1 LEKMNTFWALEI
13 EPNKVYSQI
22 PPADLHITQA
32 ALDAKATS
40 KERVVIQCSVDGGTF
55 TLGSLRLGQVEQ
67 FPLDIFL
74 DPNVEVKFHV
84 TGNSSVHLVG
94 YYLDSQDDDDENDF
108 DEFDEEL
115 MLEEGL
121 SGDEEEEGEEE
132 EDPEIIVKPSSDKK
146 QKKVTL
152 QTPTD
157 VNKKRKN
164 EVEVN
169 EPKENPNKK
178 TKQATPAKIDEK
190 NVQPTPEG
198 KSLSKKEKRKLK
210 KEEQEQEQVTPEKQ
224 NPTKVNG
231 ETPRAK
237 TNGETPSKK
246 SETPAKKSET
256 PAKEVPTTPKATG
269 KAKETPA
276 KTPKTPTAAVEE
288 SDSSRGTPLKEPIQ
302 KKLPNGLVIEDIVIG
317 SGALAEPGKKAS
329 VKYTGRLPNGKVFD
343 SSQKRPFSFRLGTNS
358 VIKGWE
364 MGVKGMKVGGKRKLI
379 IPPSLAYGTKGAPP
393 DIPPNSTLHFDIELV
408 DI

>member
-1 LEKMNTFWALEI
+1 
-13 EPNKVYSQI
+13 
-22 PPADLHITQA
+22 
-32 ALDAKATS
+32 
-40 KERVVIQCSVDGGTF
+40 
-55 TLGSLRLGQVEQ
+55 
-67 FPLDIFL
+67 
-74 DPNVEVKFHV
+74 
-84 TGNSSVHLVG
+84 
-94 YYLDSQDDDDENDF
+94 
-108 DEFDEEL
+108 
-115 MLEEGL
+115 L

-164 EVEVN
+164 EVEAN

-224 NPTKVNG
+224 NPPKVNG

-237 TNGETPSKK
+237 ANGETPSKK
-246 SETPAKKSET
+246 GNQSETPSKKSET